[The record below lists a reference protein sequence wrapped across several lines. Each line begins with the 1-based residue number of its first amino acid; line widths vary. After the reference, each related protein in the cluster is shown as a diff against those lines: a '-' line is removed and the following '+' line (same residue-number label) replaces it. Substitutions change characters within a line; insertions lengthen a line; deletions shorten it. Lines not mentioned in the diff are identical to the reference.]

1 MNVQRSHSPGL
12 AILGMWND
20 DLVQR
25 YLLREIRT
33 LIGVQNSGGFHF
45 QEFFAGGGTSE
56 SAACSG
62 LVQSLVS
69 RQDTTTLRSALDFI
83 SAAAAATSCTS
94 CSMLLDQL
102 HDGARTQPVVRSRR
116 TQPASVVASLF
127 CIPRGRML
135 RASRCGSARRARG
148 AIVLAIRPRARTP
161 VLIPAYRARTPYL
174 SAAAAACIHI
184 SRLWDG
190 RRRYGNEVLGQR
202 TGWYGWVATRSW
214 RRVRAPTHWDAVCY

>member
-1 MNVQRSHSPGL
+1 MNVQRSHSPGF

-135 RASRCGSARRARG
+135 RASRCHTSGKCSPSRARG
-148 AIVLAIRPRARTP
+148 SSSIRPRARTP
-161 VLIPAYRARTPYL
+161 VLAYCTARA
-174 SAAAAACIHI
+174 H
-184 SRLWDG
+184 
-190 RRRYGNEVLGQR
+190 
-202 TGWYGWVATRSW
+202 
-214 RRVRAPTHWDAVCY
+214 AVCT